1 MIFAMADEGASS
13 SSNSVDEVDGR
24 IDSQPL
30 SNSTSSPDTDNCVVV
45 SSSSQPESV
54 NQVVTSNAAS
64 DGCTVVSSSSHMGG
78 ASQGI
83 VRMSRLSYNPFAIK
97 TSIPTRSVADS
108 TDNKETR
115 PIVAPP
121 TLKLGNSDSCGISTS
136 LQDSLATITAPKI
149 VLRPSALSM
158 QAEKLKLF
166 STKQDGKENSDENN
180 IAKDQRNST
189 NESNGKIS
197 KAELFASGIAAA
209 SESSS
214 PLKSSAAEGSFCSPS
229 KSSEEQSTS
238 NGGFIFGQNLHERV
252 LNYEA
257 VLESPASPSDAHNI
271 TFEEAALKKEE
282 LEKMEQQNQEEKLKS
297 LSESAKEYESKQVKR
312 KFEEVAVITGEE
324 EESNVLQIN
333 CKLFAFDKI
342 GMNWLERG
350 RGILRLNDRECN
362 GSLHSRVVMR
372 TRGSLR
378 VVLNTKVWAGM
389 SVEHPSVKTV
399 RLTAYDPQG
408 VKVFLVMAQ
417 PNDTEQLYQ
426 ALNWRV
432 TSLKAQEGSEG
443 RQSRVEEATSSSNLP
458 DGSAFDDSTHS
469 PPSKLHATDPGDYGA
484 DSSSETNFVIHHES
498 SREAALGGNA
508 DSTDV
513 QS

>member
-78 ASQGI
+78 ASQ
-83 VRMSRLSYNPFAIK
+83 
-97 TSIPTRSVADS
+97 
-108 TDNKETR
+108 ETR